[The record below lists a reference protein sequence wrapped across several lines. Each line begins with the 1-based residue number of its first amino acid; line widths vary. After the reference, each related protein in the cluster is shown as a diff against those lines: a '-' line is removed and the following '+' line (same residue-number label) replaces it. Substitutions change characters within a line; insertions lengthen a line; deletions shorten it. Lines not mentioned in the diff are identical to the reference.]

1 MIGSTI
7 KDQGVSVGKA
17 LCRGEKVKSLC
28 ARIIRKEA
36 GANARQ

>member
-1 MIGSTI
+1 MTGSTV

-17 LCRGEKVKSLC
+17 LRRCEKVKSLC
-28 ARIIRKEA
+28 ARVIRKEA

>member
-17 LCRGEKVKSLC
+17 LSRGEEVKSVC
-28 ARIIRKEA
+28 ARTIRNEA
-36 GANARQ
+36 GADARQ